1 MLPPFVV
8 RLRPEGSG
16 ARVSIEGRTETQL
29 IDLHGNTDALAA
41 WFRAARAE
49 LPAGTGAI
57 VDAPPSFNDEFVFK
71 VSDGLSKAG
80 FSDIARD
87 RPRGWPVG

>member
-1 MLPPFVV
+1 MKVSASSE
-8 RLRPEGSG
+8 PEGA
-16 ARVSIEGRTETQL
+16 ARAFRIEGRTETQL
-29 IDLHGNTDALAA
+29 VDLQGKTDALAA

-80 FSDIARD
+80 FRDIAFEIPHR
-87 RPRGWPVG
+87 